1 MIERIILKF
10 KNQGFKNFYISINY
24 LGHMIKNYL
33 GKGDKLGVSINY
45 VHEKIFRDNW
55 LLFFV
60 KRKII

>member
-45 VHEKIFRDNW
+45 VHEKNF
-55 LLFFV
+55 
-60 KRKII
+60 